1 VAPEGRDR
9 YTSEPMNVIA
19 FDTCFRA
26 CSVAVLWHEPGPT
39 PDAPREHLVSRYEE
53 MATGQAERLM
63 PMIDEVLR
71 ESGRK
76 LQDLDAIAVTEGP
89 GTFTGVRVG
98 VAAARGLA
106 LATGLPIRATTSLH
120 VMAHRALAE
129 VGRAFPEGLLA
140 VSVDAR
146 GGQVFV
152 QFFEATDGTPLTQ
165 AAIMEPKEAAAMFP
179 ERPLLCVGSG
189 GQMVVEAAL
198 QSGRVVE
205 ADLPNLQ
212 PDARYLTRLAPQLP
226 ERKPLI
232 PLYLRPPD
240 AKPQIGKSLPRA

>member
-1 VAPEGRDR
+1 
-9 YTSEPMNVIA
+9 MNVIA
-19 FDTCFRA
+19 FDTCFGA
-26 CSVAVLWHEPGPT
+26 CSVAVLWREPGSSA
-39 PDAPREHLVSRYEE
+39 DAPREHLVGRYEE
-53 MATGQAERLM
+53 MTTGQAERLM

-71 ESGRK
+71 ESGRN

-89 GTFTGVRVG
+89 GTFTGVRIG

-129 VGRAFPEGLLA
+129 ISRTIPEGVLA
-140 VSVDAR
+140 VCVDAR

-152 QFFEATDGTPLTQ
+152 QFFEASDAKPITQ
-165 AAIMEPKEAAAMFP
+165 VAIMHPKDAAAMLP

-189 GQMVVEAAL
+189 GQMVAEAAL

-205 ADLPNLQ
+205 ANFVSLQ
-212 PDARYLTRLAPQLP
+212 PDARYLARLASQLP
-226 ERKPLI
+226 ERKPLV